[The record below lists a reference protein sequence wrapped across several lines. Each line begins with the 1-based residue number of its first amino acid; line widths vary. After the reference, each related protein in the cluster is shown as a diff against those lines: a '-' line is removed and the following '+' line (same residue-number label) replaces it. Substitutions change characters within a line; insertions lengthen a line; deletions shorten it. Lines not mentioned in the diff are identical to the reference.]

1 MTIKPERKVVGS
13 ITGEVWTTRS
23 AKIPRRKLSDGRT
36 ETGREVPVGHPEYES
51 KVEEAEEIEILIETP
66 SEEEKLVDWKKNA
79 EEIEDADGLEW
90 KKAEMEFI
98 PDSIPEDM
106 PPEIEQEFVK
116 GKQAPK
122 TSAKDHDKI
131 QDLMM
136 GIGALFDN
144 QPYSGEDKAV
154 IIARLFEGTT
164 DVRVETSQFVMSGRM
179 YGILAMGVSV
189 ALLLKGS
196 AGLFGNY
203 GKIFDWPV
211 DREANEPDVFGE

>member
-1 MTIKPERKVVGS
+1 MTIKPIRKVIGS
-13 ITGEVWTTRS
+13 LTGEVWETRS
-23 AKIPRRKLSDGRT
+23 AKVPRRKLSDGRT
-36 ETGREVPVGHPEYES
+36 ETGRDIPVGHPEYES
-51 KVEEAEEIEILIETP
+51 SEVEEGEEIEILIEVP
-66 SEEEKLVDWKKNA
+66 KEEGDDLDWQPA
-79 EEIEDADGLEW
+79 T
-90 KKAEMEFI
+90 MEYV
-98 PDSIPEDM
+98 PDIPEAIPE
-106 PPEIEQEFVK
+106 PPEPEVVK
-116 GKQAPK
+116 GPQIPK
-122 TSAKDHDKI
+122 STQKDVDKI

-136 GIGALFDN
+136 AIGCIFDG